1 MSKTKPSYSFAVIG
15 EGWSAIGALATHLLS
30 NPESSVLWIAGTG
43 ARLLP
48 PIAGMGE
55 GPGAEVLAEL
65 GRRLKSSW
73 GEPDRGANVREFKN
87 KAFQIPAW
95 ARAGED
101 SALDTWCELLGES
114 ERRFVPMREVTFEK
128 PLIEIEEEIR
138 AYILSQ
144 SRVTR
149 VEGVPVHGISSG
161 DRVSLRLGDGRQFE
175 ADSVVYA
182 DSWNALRSMEGL
194 PKVAGLKGLVDGFAL
209 QLVCTHRDPV
219 HAEGGS
225 AVRESFFCQPLRE
238 PNESIR
244 RQVWGHF
251 FDGGKRSIWTLFLA
265 SDESEDNHE
274 IAKKIRRMK
283 QTLNKM
289 FVGGEWLGAK
299 AKEFTDTILDEH
311 VRFEEA
317 IVVQEGDEPSEIP
330 AIKDAEGASRVCFL
344 HDGFGPAFSWAQI
357 GKLWG
362 VSLSS
367 TSGSPE
373 SPSSEAQLPL
383 V

>member
-1 MSKTKPSYSFAVIG
+1 
-15 EGWSAIGALATHLLS
+15 
-30 NPESSVLWIAGTG
+30 
-43 ARLLP
+43 
-48 PIAGMGE
+48 
-55 GPGAEVLAEL
+55 
-65 GRRLKSSW
+65 
-73 GEPDRGANVREFKN
+73 
-87 KAFQIPAW
+87 
-95 ARAGED
+95 
-101 SALDTWCELLGES
+101 
-114 ERRFVPMREVTFEK
+114 
-128 PLIEIEEEIR
+128 
-138 AYILSQ
+138 
-144 SRVTR
+144 
-149 VEGVPVHGISSG
+149 
-161 DRVSLRLGDGRQFE
+161 
-175 ADSVVYA
+175 
-182 DSWNALRSMEGL
+182 
-194 PKVAGLKGLVDGFAL
+194 
-209 QLVCTHRDPV
+209 
-219 HAEGGS
+219 
-225 AVRESFFCQPLRE
+225 
-238 PNESIR
+238 
-244 RQVWGHF
+244 
-251 FDGGKRSIWTLFLA
+251 LFLA

-330 AIKDAEGASRVCFL
+330 AIMDAEGASRVCFL